1 MKVDRRNA
9 SDWPTKTK
17 LSRKVAGKLLCA
29 KPQGQS
35 GWLEIGEGGKSTW
48 ENNGKD
54 VGKANLHWLCVEFSA
69 QLEIFVQ
76 GKLQTVLHVMSFS
89 NMNLSVVCMID

>member
-1 MKVDRRNA
+1 MDRRNA
-9 SDWPTKTK
+9 SDGPTKTK

-35 GWLEIGEGGKSTW
+35 GWLEIGERGKSTW

-54 VGKANLHWLCVEFSA
+54 VGKANFHWLCV
-69 QLEIFVQ
+69 
-76 GKLQTVLHVMSFS
+76 VLITAGNICSRQIADSLTCHV
-89 NMNLSVVCMID
+89 L